1 MDPDGVEEDYAA
13 VRAYLDN
20 PPYYGKSEYRNLKE
34 VKQHAG
40 PTCCYDPARKL
51 WGTTCTDALQELVV
65 SKKWEPIG
73 LSRQMHAPLVRAAR
87 EYAFWNEADYV
98 AGVEEAEAAK
108 RKQEAAAEAAAK
120 RTPASWVVAG
130 SKSKR
135 TKPPLAPVAPT
146 APAP

>member
-1 MDPDGVEEDYAA
+1 MAFVVDPEGVEEDYAA

-20 PPYYGKSEYRNLKE
+20 PPYYGKSEYRNLRE

-51 WGTTCTDALQELVV
+51 LGTTCTNALQELVV

-87 EYAFWNEADYV
+87 EYGFWNEADYV
-98 AGVEEAEAAK
+98 AGVEEAEVAK
-108 RKQEAAAEAAAK
+108 RKQAAAAEAQRHTRQQELERAKAAL
-120 RTPASWVVAG
+120 PEVQ
-130 SKSKR
+130 
-135 TKPPLAPVAPT
+135 
-146 APAP
+146 